1 MIEINGNQRGDGEEE
16 GSMTKTGRKVPSEV
30 NEKNNKT
37 KKKRNVPK
45 LEEMHEEDKMW

>member
-37 KKKRNVPK
+37 KKKKKCAKIRGNA
-45 LEEMHEEDKMW
+45 

>member
-1 MIEINGNQRGDGEEE
+1 MIEINGNQRRGDEEEEE

-37 KKKRNVPK
+37 KKK
-45 LEEMHEEDKMW
+45 EMCQN